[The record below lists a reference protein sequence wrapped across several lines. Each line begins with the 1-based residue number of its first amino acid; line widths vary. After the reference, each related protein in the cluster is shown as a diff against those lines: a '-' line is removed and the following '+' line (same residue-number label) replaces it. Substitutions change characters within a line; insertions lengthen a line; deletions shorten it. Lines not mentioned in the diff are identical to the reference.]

1 MDERTVGV
9 RELKSKLSA
18 YLHQVK
24 AGQTVIVTEHGQSI
38 ARIVPV
44 AQSLEGRLQAMMQA
58 GMVMWNGKTLA
69 PLSPPTA
76 ATGSAVADLVV
87 EGRE

>member
-18 YLHQVK
+18 YLHEVK

-58 GMVMWNGKTLA
+58 GLVMWNGKPLA
-69 PLSPPTA
+69 PLSPPAA